1 VAIVTQEFRTTGQRL
16 SNWGRW
22 GADDRI
28 GTLNLITP
36 ACIATAARLVREG
49 RLIDM
54 GLPVSAQGIQ
64 VGLGGRINPLH
75 VMSMTP
81 PDFSER
87 PDGMV
92 VSDDAIF
99 MPLQSVTQWDGL
111 GHVGYDG
118 SLYNG
123 VSAKTVSTMSGS
135 TQLSI
140 DQIAARGV
148 AGRAVLLDIARLRGV
163 DRLGAGQAISIAELE
178 AAESEEG
185 VRVGCGDILLIR
197 TGWLRHFLI
206 DKQAAAF
213 WNGEPGLAFECAD
226 WLHSREV
233 AAVAADNWGVEVMP
247 ANDTNFYMPLHCVLI
262 RDMGMTLGEIFD
274 LEALSRDCAA
284 DGRWEMFFCAP
295 PLKVV
300 GGVGS
305 PITPLAMK

>member
-1 VAIVTQEFRTTGQRL
+1 MEDFRLVGKRL

-22 GADDRI
+22 GAADRI
-28 GTLNLITP
+28 GTLNHITP
-36 ACIATAARLVREG
+36 ARLASAARLARDG
-49 RLIDM
+49 RLFDL
-54 GLPVSAQGIQ
+54 GLPVSARGIQ
-64 VGLGGRINPLH
+64 VGLTGRINPVH

-81 PDFSER
+81 PDLSGR
-87 PDGMV
+87 ADGMIV
-92 VSDDAIF
+92 ADDAIF

-118 SLYNG
+118 CLYNG
-123 VSAKTVSTMSGS
+123 VAASTVTTMSGS

-140 DQIAARGV
+140 DQIAQRGV
-148 AGRAVLLDIARLRGV
+148 AGRAVLLDIARLLDV
-163 DRLGAGQAISIAELE
+163 DRLAAGQGISVADLE
-178 AAESEEG
+178 AAERRQA
-185 VRVGCGDILLIR
+185 VRVTPGDIVLIR
-197 TGWLRHFLI
+197 TGWIRHFLI
-206 DKQAAAF
+206 DRNAPAY
-213 WNGEPGLAFECAD
+213 WSGEPGLAFECAA

-233 AAVAADNWGVEVMP
+233 AAVASDNWGIEVMP
-247 ANDTNFYMPLHCVLI
+247 PNDTNFHMPLHCVLI

-274 LEALSRDCAA
+274 LDALARDCAD